1 MKCEQLREERVD
13 VLYGEATPDTIRR
26 VEEHQSVCPDCRE
39 EMADLRRVRRDLQAW
54 REPESR
60 RPSFVAPRP
69 RRLVAAAAALLLAA
83 GAVLGLAGSE
93 LRYEE
98 GRFAFRLGRGD
109 ADVAR
114 LLAEQEARHQ
124 REIQAIKAALA
135 VSTPHD
141 DAAVLARAVEMI
153 RESETRQDAALRTS
167 LAGFERRVDAQRRFD
182 LARVSAGLSYL
193 DGKTGQHVARTTE
206 IMGYVLE
213 ASQKR

>member
-1 MKCEQLREERVD
+1 MKCELMREERVD

-26 VEEHQSVCPDCRE
+26 VEDHLSVCPDCRE
-39 EMADLRRVRRDLQAW
+39 EMGDLRRVRRDLQVW
-54 REPESR
+54 KVPESR
-60 RPSFVAPRP
+60 RPAFAAPRP
-69 RRLVAAAAALLLAA
+69 RRLLAAAAALLLAA
-83 GAVLGLAGSE
+83 GALLGLSGSE
-93 LRYEE
+93 VRYED
-98 GRFAFRLGRGD
+98 GHFSFRLGRAE
-109 ADVAR
+109 ADVPR

-135 VSTPHD
+135 GSTPHD
-141 DAAVLARAVEMI
+141 DAAVLARAAEMI
-153 RESETRQDAALRTS
+153 RESEARQDAELRTS